1 MRRTLSIFLIITLT
15 GLFLQPLAFA
25 QYTHSYEHY
34 LAEANDAL
42 RRHDHNGAIKAL
54 ESAHHVS
61 PSQRYPLEKIKTI
74 KDLMKQDRYKG
85 ANDIQSALSSYRKNT
100 DMGQK
105 AFNQGDYKKASYY
118 FHQAALDLSDKT
130 SSQTRINLTKR
141 MQEGRVLEVQDVASR
156 QSQDRVVMAQT
167 GKTKRAASA
176 PKALQYSK
184 QERSQVL
191 TLDDMLWATQPKTQL
206 QIQQGSSIVL
216 EGKNID
222 RFLVITPGVVN
233 VERIDRDHLRMSG
246 VQIGTTFVHLW
257 DERGRWTFYVQGIF
271 PVQFTDS
278 QPQVPTEE
286 KHASPFKFSYSI
298 DGGTVY
304 RGPDI
309 PSAERQSLNMQQT
322 LGLKGETPYGVADG
336 SISYYK
342 FARSTEATNYTVGL
356 SGVKGLGFTGVNLR
370 GYDAVKYFSPLTFP
384 GQYFRGFLIEGKAL
398 NEKLAG
404 AYVHG
409 QDRFTYS
416 YVSPG
421 VVEDRR
427 SYIEGA
433 RVTVFPNEENQYSF
447 NYARGYG
454 SARQSFLKNQVYS
467 LEAQQRIHPVLL
479 KGEVATN
486 TDTLAETLSAQLGSD
501 RQRLRVNFRDI
512 DNDFTTITGLPSNQ
526 GEIGANIGMDLDY
539 DAFDVYSSLDF
550 YRDRF
555 LPNADDPDAINYDF
569 NTSFQRPLD
578 ERTDFLSTVYYLD
591 TPGELSPRRN
601 FRWMNTLSQ
610 RYKIWA
616 DRDLRAFVGASYHRN
631 RVKQTPISEYDR
643 YSASAGVQI
652 GLIKHLNYFV
662 NYEYSWVNELLSG
675 DYVYPGVL
683 NMGLTYATEL
693 TRKTSF
699 NTSLYYRDEQNAVG
713 ANSFL
718 AGEDSITGGLGFS
731 YRPTQASELFIDSRA
746 RNVWKE
752 NPDNQAYNEIDVRWG
767 LRSQWDL
774 PFSWSPSGTIRG
786 IVFKDLDADGERDS
800 NEPGIPGVH
809 VRIGKREA
817 VTDRQGRYKK
827 KVRAKEVLVSAD
839 SATLADGY
847 VLTTPAIVE
856 VKIPHEPGID
866 FGFSTQSGIYGIVF
880 HDQND
885 DGQPNEGDELIQKVK
900 IILDGKAFEI
910 SDYDG
915 TYFFKNVSEGR
926 HTLRLDVNSL
936 PIEYIPLVKLVNS
949 INVSEGTTYIFH
961 IPLKKKITAED

>member
-1 MRRTLSIFLIITLT
+1 MRRTISIFLIVTLT
-15 GLFLQPLAFA
+15 GSFLPAPVLAE
-25 QYTHSYEHY
+25 YIYNYEHY
-34 LAEANDAL
+34 LAEAKTAL
-42 RRHDHNGAIKAL
+42 SRHDYDGAIKAL
-54 ESAHHVS
+54 ENAHHVS
-61 PSQRYPLEKIKTI
+61 PSLRYPIEKIKTI
-74 KDLMKQDRYKG
+74 KALIKQSRSKE
-85 ANDIQSALSSYRKNT
+85 AVAIQSSLSSYRKNT
-100 DMGQK
+100 DMGLK

-130 SSQTRINLTKR
+130 RSQERINLTKR
-141 MQEGRVLEVQDVASR
+141 MQEGRVAQLQDAASS
-156 QSQDRVVMAQT
+156 QVQDRVVIAQA
-167 GKTKRAASA
+167 GEMKRAVSDR
-176 PKALQYSK
+176 KVLKISDLK
-184 QERSQVL
+184 QSQVL
-191 TLDDMLWATQPKTQL
+191 NLDDRLWATQPKTQL

-233 VERIDRDHLRMSG
+233 VQRIDRDRLIMSG

-286 KHASPFKFSYSI
+286 KQADPFKFSYSV
-298 DGGTVY
+298 DGGSVY

-356 SGVKGLGFTGVNLR
+356 SGVKGFGFTGVNLR
-370 GYDAVKYFSPLTFP
+370 GYDAVKYFSALTFP

-398 NEKLAG
+398 NEKLAA

-416 YVSPG
+416 FVSPG

-433 RVTVFPNEENQYSF
+433 RVTVFPNEDNQYSF

-467 LEAQQRIHPVLL
+467 LEAQQRIDPLLL
-479 KGEVATN
+479 KGEIATN

-501 RQRLRVNFRDI
+501 RQRVRVNFRDS
-512 DNDFTTITGLPSNQ
+512 DKDFTTITGLPSNG

-550 YRDRF
+550 YRDRLF
-555 LPNADDPDAINYDF
+555 PNADDPDALNYDF
-569 NTSFQRPLD
+569 NSSFQRPID
-578 ERTDFLSTVYYLD
+578 ERTNFSSTVYYLD

-601 FRWMNTLSQ
+601 LRWMNTLSR

-616 DRDLRAFVGASYHRN
+616 DRDLSAFMGASYHRN

-643 YSASAGVQI
+643 YSASAGVQL

-675 DYVYPGVL
+675 EYVYPGVL
-683 NMGLTYATEL
+683 NMGLTYATEF
-693 TRKTSF
+693 TRKTSV
-699 NTSLYYRDEQNAVG
+699 NASLYYRDEQNAVG

-752 NPDNQAYNEIDVRWG
+752 NPDNQAYNEIDIRWG

-774 PFSWSPSGTIRG
+774 PFSWSPSGIVRG

-809 VRIGKREA
+809 VRIGKRDA
-817 VTDRQGRYKK
+817 VTDAHGRYKK

-839 SATLADGY
+839 SATLPDGY

-856 VKIPHEPGID
+856 VNIPHEPSID
-866 FGFSTQSGIYGIVF
+866 FGFSTESGIYGIVF
-880 HDQND
+880 HDLNG
-885 DGQPNEGDELIQKVK
+885 DGQPNEGDEFIQKVK
-900 IILDGKAFEI
+900 IALDAKVFEI

-915 TYFFKNVSEGR
+915 TYFFKNVSDGR
-926 HTLRLDVNSL
+926 HTLRLDVSSL
-936 PIEYIPLVKLVNS
+936 PIEYIPLVKLVNT

-961 IPLKKKITAED
+961 IPLKKKITAEN